1 MGGFDP
7 LSIETRLAQVVTA
20 LEHAGL
26 PCLVMGG
33 HAVRYYGVGRNTI
46 DFDFYVSAPSMQ
58 AVRATVATLQETAML
73 TVREGPSWRPEDFAR
88 FEIGRLS
95 DGREEWLEFWL
106 HNHLLP
112 GFAELWLRHERGI
125 YGDREIAFLSLSD
138 LIRSKETEREGDWAD
153 VSLLEEIQDAR
164 QLAQAAVKTEPALAL
179 RGLRSRRGFERA
191 LGLGL
196 MNDQK
201 ALEQS
206 VRQCEHP
213 VSFAFLLPF
222 IREAE
227 QPASLRLPVDEAYL
241 SPLRTVEPGGP
252 KHAALVEVVRRAYK
266 RWAME
271 VDRRDKES
279 RSHRG

>member
-1 MGGFDP
+1 M
-7 LSIETRLAQVVTA
+7 ITETRLAQVMTA
-20 LEHAGL
+20 LENAGL

-58 AVRATVATLQETAML
+58 DVRATVATLQETSML
-73 TVREGPSWRPEDFAR
+73 TAREGPSWRPEDFAR
-88 FEIGRLS
+88 FEIGRLP

-112 GFAELWLRHERGI
+112 SFDELWSRHEQGI

-138 LIRSKETEREGDWAD
+138 LIRSKETEREDDWAD

-164 QLAQAAVKTEPALAL
+164 HLAQAAARSEPALVL
-179 RGLRSRRGFERA
+179 GGLRSRRGFERA
-191 LGLGL
+191 LELGF

-201 ALEQS
+201 ALGQS

-222 IREAE
+222 IKEAE
-227 QPASLRLPVDEAYL
+227 PPGSLRLPIDEAYL
-241 SPLRTVEPGGP
+241 SPLRTVEPGGR
-252 KHAALVEVVRRAYK
+252 KHAALVEIVRRSYK

-279 RSHRG
+279 RSRRG

>member
-1 MGGFDP
+1 
-7 LSIETRLAQVVTA
+7 LSI
-20 LEHAGL
+20 
-26 PCLVMGG
+26 
-33 HAVRYYGVGRNTI
+33 
-46 DFDFYVSAPSMQ
+46 
-58 AVRATVATLQETAML
+58 
-73 TVREGPSWRPEDFAR
+73 
-88 FEIGRLS
+88 
-95 DGREEWLEFWL
+95 
-106 HNHLLP
+106 
-112 GFAELWLRHERGI
+112 
-125 YGDREIAFLSLSD
+125 LSLSD

-164 QLAQAAVKTEPALAL
+164 RLAQAAVKTEPALAL

-206 VRQCEHP
+206 VRQCERP
-213 VSFAFLLPF
+213 VPFAFLLPF

-241 SPLRTVEPGGP
+241 PLLRTVEPGGP

-271 VDRRDKES
+271 VDRRDNES